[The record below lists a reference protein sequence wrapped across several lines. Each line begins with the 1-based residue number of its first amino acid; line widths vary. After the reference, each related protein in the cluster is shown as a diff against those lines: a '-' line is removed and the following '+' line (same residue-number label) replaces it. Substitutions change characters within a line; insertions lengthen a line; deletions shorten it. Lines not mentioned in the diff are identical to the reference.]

1 MLLRFTIYVMTFSLF
16 SCFKTTLIDK
26 EKSNSYY
33 IQNGKYYYIQN
44 GNRLAQG
51 KNQLKDV
58 SGPLIILDSDLAM
71 DNNTVYY
78 KSYPQPHV
86 DRNSF
91 IVENFVKKD
100 QNHVYD
106 RDFFKLKI
114 VPYADPNTFQ
124 YQIIDSANWFLWAR
138 DAKSYFVSH
147 HKVDV
152 DYASF
157 RIHNITLAYDA
168 YYVYVRNGIQ
178 LLSMAKLSGAP
189 KKLSKHFLAD
199 NEFVYYYSTKK
210 GFQIMSIIGMNITI
224 LKEDEIKIGDISI
237 SAYK

>member
-1 MLLRFTIYVMTFSLF
+1 MTFFSFF
-16 SCFKTTLIDK
+16 SCFQTTPIDK

-51 KNQLKDV
+51 KNQLKNV
-58 SGPLIILDSDLAM
+58 SGPLLILDSDLAM
-71 DNNTVYY
+71 DNKTVYY
-78 KSYPQPHV
+78 KSYPQPHI

-91 IVENFVKKD
+91 VVDKFVKKD

-114 VPYADPNTFQ
+114 VPDADPNTFQ
-124 YQIIDSANWFLWAR
+124 YQIIDSVNWFIWAR
-138 DAKSYFVSH
+138 DANHYFVSH

-157 RIHNITLAYDA
+157 QIHNITLAHDA
-168 YYVYVRNGIQ
+168 HHVYVRNGVQ
-178 LLSMAKLSGAP
+178 LLNRAKLAGTP
-189 KKLSKHFLAD
+189 KKLNKHFLAD
-199 NEFVYYYSTKK
+199 DESIYYYSVKK
-210 GFQIMSIIGMNITI
+210 GFQIMPINGMNVTI
-224 LKEDEIKIGDISI
+224 LKEDEIKVGETII